1 MRLVTGISIKK
12 LLIMLNKIWSFLIVS
27 GLIISLI
34 TGEFSKMGNVVLET
48 VNDSFEVIIIL
59 ILSMTFWR
67 GIFEISL
74 QTGIINLI
82 TKWFQKLTSLIFLKT
97 SNQTILR
104 LITSNIFANF
114 LGLSHA
120 ATPVGLDAIRVINE
134 SEEVNKERLIA
145 RLVLFNCSGI
155 SILPT
160 SIYAFRNKFMATT
173 PLYLVLIIF
182 ILTILSAVI
191 SLSLES
197 LTSNL

>member
-1 MRLVTGISIKK
+1 
-12 LLIMLNKIWSFLIVS
+12 MLNKIWSFLIVS

-104 LITSNIFANF
+104 LITSNIFANL

-134 SEEVNKERLIA
+134 SEEVNKKRLIA
-145 RLVLFNCSGI
+145 RLVIFNCSGI